1 MPQIDFVCQVHGPFV
16 QYRSVHSQ
24 ELPPCPECGVTAERH
39 WITASEAPLPNAV
52 VVYQAPD
59 GSFRFPGDP
68 NGLSAKQYERQGLK
82 RVEARGWAEVR
93 QLEHTI
99 EQHENRNRGQHQDHL
114 QARREAGQHA
124 RRGELFYRMKT
135 MSRLGREVARL
146 SIERSN
152 NRPLPR
158 RGEAGFHVE
167 AYSNDRSNREQ
178 SRDERGMRRRD

>member
-1 MPQIDFVCQVHGPFV
+1 MPMIDFACQEHGPFE

-24 ELPPCPECGVTAERH
+24 ELPPCPICQGPSERH
-39 WITASEAPLPNAV
+39 WITATEAPLPDAV
-52 VVYQAPD
+52 VVFQAPD
-59 GSFRFPGDP
+59 GSFRFPGDLH
-68 NGLSAKQYERQGLK
+68 GLSAKQYEKQGLT
-82 RVEARGWAEVR
+82 RVEARGWAQVR
-93 QLEHTI
+93 QLEKTI

-124 RRGELFYRMKT
+124 RRGELFYRMKS

-167 AYSNDRSNREQ
+167 SYSNDRSNREQ